1 MLLALELPSFLAEPL
16 ADARIRAALILAVSI
31 IVARVVDA
39 LLCGLLGRIARRT
52 ASDVDD
58 QMIALLHRPIFYS
71 LVTLGIHQAAS
82 TLTAPDP
89 APSWL
94 EKILKTALI
103 LLWSVNGTRAFSAF
117 LQWLAL
123 RRRSMFVHPNTL
135 PLFVN
140 LTTLFVIGGA
150 VYFVL
155 LTWEIDVSGWV
166 ASAGIA
172 GIAVGFAAK
181 DTLANFFAG
190 IFIATDAPYKV
201 GDYIVLDSGERGR
214 VTHIGLRSTRLLT
227 RDDIEVTLPNSIIG
241 NAKIANESGGPW
253 ERHRIRVAVSVA
265 YGSDIDQVRTVLD
278 DTASRSPLVCDQP
291 EPRVRFRSFG
301 DSGLQFELLCWIEH
315 PEDRGRA
322 LDELNSEIYK
332 RFRREGI
339 EIPFPKRDLYVR
351 QMPSPSRED

>member
-1 MLLALELPSFLAEPL
+1 MLLALELPSFVAEPL
-16 ADARIRAALILAVSI
+16 ADPRIRSALILAAS
-31 IVARVVDA
+31 IVAARIVDA
-39 LLCGLLGRIARRT
+39 FLCGLLGRVARRT
-52 ASDVDD
+52 ASDLDD
-58 QMIALLHRPIFYS
+58 RMIALLHRPVFYS
-71 LVTLGIHQAAS
+71 VLALGVHLAAS
-82 TLTAPDP
+82 TLAAPDP
-89 APSWL
+89 APSWIQKL
-94 EKILKTALI
+94 LKTALI
-103 LLWSVNGTRAFSAF
+103 LLWSINGTRVFGAF
-117 LQWLAL
+117 LNWLSL
-123 RRRSMFVHPNTL
+123 QKKSVFVHPNTL

-140 LTTLFVIGGA
+140 LTTLFVGGGA
-150 VYFVL
+150 IYFVL

-227 RDDIEVTLPNSIIG
+227 RDDVEITLPNSIIG

-265 YGSDIDQVRTVLD
+265 YGSDIDAVRAVLD
-278 DTASRSPLVCDQP
+278 ETARRSPLVSEQP

-315 PEDRGRA
+315 PEDRGRV
-322 LDELNSEIYK
+322 LDVLNSEIYK
-332 RFRREGI
+332 RFQGEGI
-339 EIPFPKRDLYVR
+339 EIPFPKRDIYVR
-351 QMPSPSRED
+351 QMPGAALGA